1 MDLWRRASQG
11 HLAEVLGSN
20 FIGRDAMTRRMQY
33 RGDLNV
39 EWASYGP
46 DTKAIAGAFVRGVN
60 AWIAIAR
67 ARPPEEFVLAGWLP
81 EFWEPEDLLSRADA
95 FVSSGNAPSEVVRA
109 RLTAAVGP
117 ARADRLLGGSATRSG
132 EIDSA
137 VVTFAIGDALRQV
150 GAPAFFATLAGP
162 MAGSGSNAW
171 AISRNRSASGEPLV
185 AVDPHRPLAHPSSR
199 YLVHLSAPGWKVIGA
214 TAPWMPG
221 VAIGHTNGVAWGMTA
236 FDVDTEDL
244 YVERLNPANPHQ
256 IEVDGNWRNTT
267 VVTESLWV
275 KGRRE
280 PVLVQREYT
289 PHGVV
294 VAVDSEQHLAFTVRW
309 SGSEPGTAS
318 ELAALGL
325 DRADSASAFR
335 DALQRWRMPAV
346 EVVYAERGG
355 AIGSDVAA
363 FAPVRRDW
371 EGLAPVPGWNGR
383 YEWTGWR
390 TADALRRGSDGA
402 AGYVVSANDSRPR
415 LERLH
420 DVLAQPRALSVD
432 DSKALQQDVRAAN
445 AGHLIPLIAQLHAA
459 RDDVEGARRTLLG
472 WDRRVAA
479 DSAASTLYVSW
490 ERAAKRMLVEGR
502 MPMALVDEFLARDGD
517 ALVPALVSPSSV
529 WFDGDAVKARD
540 TLLLGALTSAVDE
553 LNARGGV
560 DAPDNLWGRLHV
572 TLFAHPLGITDV
584 TRRRFNIG
592 PFPNS
597 GYADTVMS
605 TGGRGLEASVGASFR
620 AVFDAGDWDRSV
632 AQNAPGQSGNP
643 GSAHFRDLAALWAA
657 GQYFPLAFS
666 DDAVQREAESTL
678 TLVPQRSTQN
688 PQQQR
693 SQ

>member
-1 MDLWRRASQG
+1 MQAEDRLFQMDLWRRASQG

-46 DTKAIAGAFVRGVN
+46 DTRAIAGAFVRGVN

-95 FVSSGNAPSEVVRA
+95 IRVERE
-109 RLTAAVGP
+109 RAVGGVSRP
-117 ARADRLLGGSATRSG
+117 ADGRGWLGPGRPAARRIGDAFGRDR
-132 EIDSA
+132 SA
-137 VVTFAIGDALRQV
+137 VVTFAVGDALRQV

-185 AVDPHRPLAHPSSR
+185 AVDPHRPLAHPSPR
-199 YLVHLSAPGWKVIGA
+199 YLVHLSAPGWNVIGA

-221 VAIGHTNGVAWGMTA
+221 VAIGHTNRVAWGMTA

-244 YVERLNPANPHQ
+244 YVERLNPDNPHQ

-267 VVTESLWV
+267 VITESLWV
-275 KGRRE
+275 KGRRD

-335 DALQRWRMPAV
+335 DALERWRMPAV

-355 AIGSDVAA
+355 AIGSQVAA
-363 FAPVRRDW
+363 FAPVRRGW

-383 YEWTGWR
+383 YEWTGWQ

-402 AGYVVSANDSRPR
+402 AGYVVSANDNRP
-415 LERLH
+415 
-420 DVLAQPRALSVD
+420 
-432 DSKALQQDVRAAN
+432 
-445 AGHLIPLIAQLHAA
+445 AA
-459 RDDVEGARRTLLG
+459 RAVARC
-472 WDRRVAA
+472 ACA
-479 DSAASTLYVSW
+479 
-490 ERAAKRMLVEGR
+490 
-502 MPMALVDEFLARDGD
+502 
-517 ALVPALVSPSSV
+517 
-529 WFDGDAVKARD
+529 
-540 TLLLGALTSAVDE
+540 
-553 LNARGGV
+553 
-560 DAPDNLWGRLHV
+560 
-572 TLFAHPLGITDV
+572 
-584 TRRRFNIG
+584 
-592 PFPNS
+592 
-597 GYADTVMS
+597 
-605 TGGRGLEASVGASFR
+605 
-620 AVFDAGDWDRSV
+620 
-632 AQNAPGQSGNP
+632 APG
-643 GSAHFRDLAALWAA
+643 R
-657 GQYFPLAFS
+657 
-666 DDAVQREAESTL
+666 
-678 TLVPQRSTQN
+678 
-688 PQQQR
+688 
-693 SQ
+693 